1 MLLITC
7 PHCGPREE
15 SEFACGGEAHI
26 ARPLVEN
33 SITDAEFA
41 DYLFLRDNPKGMF
54 LERWRHTAGC
64 RRWFNVARDTVSHD
78 IIEIY
83 AMGSLPRKAAA
94 KTAYDN
100 SWRRCSP
107 AELAAVASD
116 KKPAKKKAAAQK
128 AAAQKATAKKATA
141 KKSASKKTAD
151 KKAAAKKAV
160 AKKAVGKTTTSRKA
174 ATKSPASGRRAK

>member
-94 KTAYDN
+94 KAAYDN
-100 SWRRCSP
+100 SWRRSSP

-116 KKPAKKKAAAQK
+116 KKPAK
-128 AAAQKATAKKATA
+128 
-141 KKSASKKTAD
+141 
-151 KKAAAKKAV
+151 KKAV

>member
-1 MLLITC
+1 MLLISC

-26 ARPLVEN
+26 ARPLIEN

-94 KTAYDN
+94 KAAYDN
-100 SWRRCSP
+100 SWRRSSP

-116 KKPAKKKAAAQK
+116 KKPAKKKA
-128 AAAQKATAKKATA
+128 TAKKA
-141 KKSASKKTAD
+141 ASKKTAD
-151 KKAAAKKAV
+151 KKAV

>member
-33 SITDAEFA
+33 SITDAELA

-94 KTAYDN
+94 KAAYDN
-100 SWRRCSP
+100 SWRRSSP

-116 KKPAKKKAAAQK
+116 KKPAKKKAAAKK
-128 AAAQKATAKKATA
+128 AAA
-141 KKSASKKTAD
+141 KKTAG

-174 ATKSPASGRRAK
+174 ATESPASGRRAK